1 MKKFILSVCAALML
15 FCGGASAKVST
26 MKSNFDL
33 GTSSATYDKG
43 TGKFEWTTLNNNMM
57 ELFKNL
63 EGKVSKYKY
72 KHLKIKLSEANHG
85 YRLLIYKRGAGSP
98 SAVQYMTVDDTSVN
112 LDLTTQLNLNADCTI
127 NDIDRICISGATD
140 GTGSFTIKPTDVTL
154 STDDIET
161 LTVTTTLDE
170 NSDVNAPFQW
180 YKTTDSGAEAL
191 THTSGISNNFGKSEW
206 DAGVLFGYSKDN
218 DENHGYINLNGYSV
232 LRVNVN
238 KFVSGNGNQ
247 FRLLADK
254 DKAGKD
260 RTVTIT
266 MTGNETLVTPFSL
279 DRCTSLKNVLGQPS
293 VQEITSIDFIGEYQA
308 VNKESRFDIA
318 ASKDSK
324 VSYDRTFTKDQPCT
338 ICLPFALTADEL
350 AKVGKAYSLSSVNA
364 SKVNASKA
372 TFTPAEAIEAYKPY
386 LLIPSASGK
395 LLEEIAAA
403 KDITAVPTEAKT
415 SVSGGYS
422 FVGTLQAKESVKTKD
437 TEVYG
442 FSAKDGKFVHA
453 SDKASIDAFR
463 AYISVPTAA
472 LSTAASRSIDID
484 FGGTTGINEIQNAQ
498 SSSAAATYDFAGKR
512 VGKNYKG
519 VVIRNGKK
527 MIQK

>member
-26 MKSNFDL
+26 MKSNFDI
-33 GTSSATYDKG
+33 GTSSATYDKV
-43 TGKFEWTTLNNNMM
+43 TGKFEWKTLNNNMM

-85 YRLLIYKRGAGSP
+85 YRLLIYKRGASSP
-98 SAVQYMTVDDTSVN
+98 SAVQNMTVEDTSVN

-140 GTGSFTIKPTDVTL
+140 GVGSFTIMPTDVTL
-154 STDDIET
+154 ETDDIET
-161 LTVTTTLDE
+161 LTVTTTVGAK
-170 NSDVNAPFQW
+170 SDINTPFLW
-180 YKTTDSGAEAL
+180 YKGTEPRTQEVE
-191 THTSGISNNFGKSEW
+191 NNFGK
-206 DAGVLFGYSKDN
+206 AGEGINVLWGYSSSN
-218 DENHGYINLNGYSV
+218 SEANGYFNLKGYSA
-232 LRVNVN
+232 LRVKVN
-238 KFVSGNGNQ
+238 NFN
-247 FRLLADK
+247 ADK
-254 DKAGKD
+254 NTTFRVLNADGAP
-260 RTVTIT
+260 VTIS
-266 MTGNETLVTPFSL
+266 MTGDETLASFNVSK
-279 DRCTSLKNVLGQPS
+279 CTSLKSALGNS
-293 VQEITSIDFIGEYQA
+293 LEQEITSIDFIGEYQA
-308 VNKESRFDIA
+308 INTESPFAIA
-318 ASKDSK
+318 ASKGSK
-324 VSYDRTFTKDQPCT
+324 VSYDRTFTKDQACT

-350 AKVGKAYSLSSVNA
+350 ANVGQAYTLSAVSG
-364 SKVNASKA
+364 SKA
-372 TFTPAEAIEAYKPY
+372 TFTPVQSIEAYTPY

-403 KDITAVPTEAKT
+403 KDIADVPAEAKT
-415 SVSGGYS
+415 SVSGSYS
-422 FVGTLQAKESVKTKD
+422 FVGTLQAKESVKTPN

-442 FSAKDGKFVHA
+442 FSADGGKFVRVGEN
-453 SDKASIDAFR
+453 ASIDAFR
-463 AYISVPTAA
+463 AYIAVPSQA

-498 SSSAAATYDFAGKR
+498 SSSAAATYDVAGKR

-519 VVIRNGKK
+519 VVICNGKK